1 MRLRS
6 VRLGTTIALVVISNE
21 FVRAY
26 NIGDSRIY
34 KFQDGILLQLSE
46 DHTVAEQKRKMGLL
60 TDEQAKH
67 DKSRHVLTR
76 YLGIFEDEMVLT
88 PDIITPFKTS
98 KGVKLLLCSDGLT
111 DMLEDKYIEKIMQTF
126 NEPEKIVN
134 TLVDKA
140 LENGGKDNITCI
152 VIALN

>member
-1 MRLRS
+1 MSSRS
-6 VRLGTTIALVVISNE
+6 VRLGTTIALVVISDE

-76 YLGIFEDEMVLT
+76 YLGIFEDEMILT

-98 KGVKLLLCSDGLT
+98 KGGKIITLLRW
-111 DMLEDKYIEKIMQTF
+111 F
-126 NEPEKIVN
+126 N
-134 TLVDKA
+134 
-140 LENGGKDNITCI
+140 
-152 VIALN
+152 